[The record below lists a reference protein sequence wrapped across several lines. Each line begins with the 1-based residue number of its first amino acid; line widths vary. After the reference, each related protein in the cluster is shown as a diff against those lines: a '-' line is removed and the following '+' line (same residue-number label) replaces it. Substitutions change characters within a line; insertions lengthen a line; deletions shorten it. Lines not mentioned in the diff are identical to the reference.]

1 MSKMFKRKPSGAM
14 GVAFVALVAA
24 LSGTAVALPGTN
36 TVDSGDIKNNSVRSK
51 DLRNNDVRSN
61 DIRTGTVT
69 SSDLRDDGVTGTDV
83 RESTLAKVPSA
94 ANADSASTATNATT
108 AANAANAT
116 TAANAAN
123 LGGEPAGDYLN
134 DIRMV
139 TEVSASDSVS
149 PKTVTANCASGEEIV
164 GGGANIEGGTVPENI
179 VLQDSHPDQ
188 SDPGD
193 AFDSWVAIAVETDA
207 DAGNWTLT
215 SYALCADG

>member
-1 MSKMFKRKPSGAM
+1 MRRMLKRKPSGAM
-14 GVAFVALVAA
+14 GVAFVALIAA

-51 DLRNNDVRSN
+51 DLRNNDVRGK
-61 DIRTGTVT
+61 DIRTASVA
-69 SSDLRDDGVTGTDV
+69 SSDVRNDSLTGVDIL
-83 RESTLAKVPSA
+83 ESSLGKVPRA
-94 ANADSASTATNATT
+94 ATADSATTAT
-108 AANAANAT
+108 NAT

-139 TEVSASDSVS
+139 TETSASDSTS

-164 GGGANIEGGTVPENI
+164 GGGANIEGGAAPENI

-193 AFDSWVAIAVETDA
+193 AFDSWVAVAVETDA

-215 SYALCADG
+215 TYALCADG

>member
-51 DLRNNDVRSN
+51 DLRNNDVRGK
-61 DIRTGTVT
+61 DIRAGTVT
-69 SSDLRDDGVTGTDV
+69 SSDLQDDGVTGTDV

-94 ANADSASTATNATT
+94 ASADSASTAT
-108 AANAANAT
+108 NAT

-149 PKTVTANCASGEEIV
+149 PKTVTADCASGEQIV
-164 GGGANIEGGTVPENI
+164 GGGANIEGGTAPENI

-193 AFDSWVAIAVETDA
+193 AFDSWVAVAVETDA

-215 SYALCADG
+215 TYALCADG

>member
-1 MSKMFKRKPSGAM
+1 MSRMLKRKPSAAM
-14 GVAFVALVAA
+14 GVAFVALIAA

-51 DLRNNDVRSN
+51 DLRNNDVRGK
-61 DIRTGTVT
+61 DIRTGSVG
-69 SSDLRDDGVTGTDV
+69 SSDVRNDSLTGADIV
-83 RESTLAKVPSA
+83 ESSLGKVPRA
-94 ANADSASTATNATT
+94 ATADSATTATNATT
-108 AANAANAT
+108 AG
-116 TAANAAN
+116 NAAN

-139 TEVSASDSVS
+139 TESSASDSTS
-149 PKTVTANCASGEEIV
+149 PKTVAANCGGGEQIV
-164 GGGANIEGGTVPENI
+164 GGGANIEGGTAPENI

-193 AFDSWVAIAVETDA
+193 PFDNWVAVAVETDA

-215 SYALCADG
+215 TYALCADG

>member
-51 DLRNNDVRSN
+51 DLRNNDVRGK
-61 DIRTGTVT
+61 DIRAGTVT
-69 SSDLRDDGVTGTDV
+69 SSDLQDDGVTGTDV

-94 ANADSASTATNATT
+94 ASADSASTAT
-108 AANAANAT
+108 NAT

-149 PKTVTANCASGEEIV
+149 PKTVTADCASGEQIV
-164 GGGANIEGGTVPENI
+164 GGGANIEDGTAPENI

-193 AFDSWVAIAVETDA
+193 AFDSWVAVAVETDT
-207 DAGNWTLT
+207 DTGNWTLT
-215 SYALCADG
+215 TYALCADG

>member
-1 MSKMFKRKPSGAM
+1 MGKMLKRRPSGAT
-14 GVAFVALVAA
+14 GVAFLALVAA

-51 DLRNNDVRSN
+51 DLRNNDVRGK
-61 DIRTGTVT
+61 DIRTGAVS
-69 SSDLRDDGVTGTDV
+69 SSDLRNDGVTGTDV
-83 RESTLAKVPSA
+83 RESTLAKVPRA
-94 ANADSASTATNATT
+94 ASADSATVAI
-108 AANAANAT
+108 
-116 TAANAAN
+116 NAAN

-139 TEVSASDSVS
+139 TETSASDSVS

-164 GGGANIEGGTVPENI
+164 GGGANIEGGTAPENI

-188 SDPGD
+188 SGPGD
-193 AFDSWVAIAVETDA
+193 AFDNWVAVAVETDA

-215 SYALCADG
+215 TYALCSDG

>member
-1 MSKMFKRKPSGAM
+1 MRRMLKRKPSGAM
-14 GVAFVALVAA
+14 GVAFVALIAA

-51 DLRNNDVRSN
+51 DLRNNDVRGK
-61 DIRTGTVT
+61 DIRTASVA
-69 SSDLRDDGVTGTDV
+69 SSDVRNDSLTGADIV
-83 RESTLAKVPSA
+83 ESSLGKVPRA
-94 ANADSASTATNATT
+94 ATADSATTATNATT
-108 AANAANAT
+108 AANAAS
-116 TAANAAN
+116 

-139 TEVSASDSVS
+139 TETSASDSTS

-164 GGGANIEGGTVPENI
+164 GGGANIEGGTAPENI

-193 AFDSWVAIAVETDA
+193 PFDNWVAVAVETDA
-207 DAGNWTLT
+207 DPGNSTLT
-215 SYALCADG
+215 TYALCADG

>member
-1 MSKMFKRKPSGAM
+1 MRRMLKRKPSGAM
-14 GVAFVALVAA
+14 GVAFVALIAA

-51 DLRNNDVRSN
+51 DLRNNDVRGK
-61 DIRTGTVT
+61 DIRTASVA
-69 SSDLRDDGVTGTDV
+69 SSDVRNDSLTGVDIL
-83 RESTLAKVPSA
+83 ESSLGKVPRA
-94 ANADSASTATNATT
+94 ATADSATTAT
-108 AANAANAT
+108 NAT

-139 TEVSASDSVS
+139 TETSASDSTS

-164 GGGANIEGGTVPENI
+164 GGGANIEGGTAPENI

-188 SDPGD
+188 SNPGD
-193 AFDSWVAIAVETDA
+193 PFDNWVAVAVETDA
-207 DAGNWTLT
+207 DAGNWTVT
-215 SYALCADG
+215 TYALCADG